1 MGDSQN
7 HFHNSQT
14 GDNITIETLNHNVV
28 QDNRTDSK
36 ESPIKNNNV
45 KKRIWLERNREID
58 SNRHRRETKWIWIQG
73 KTKEKMR

>member
-14 GDNITIETLNHNVV
+14 GDNITIETLNHNVA

>member
-14 GDNITIETLNHNVV
+14 EDNKTIETLNNNVV
-28 QDNRTDSK
+28 QDNPTDSQ
-36 ESPIKNNNV
+36 ESPIKNNIV

-58 SNRHRRETKWIWIQG
+58 SNRHRRETKWI
-73 KTKEKMR
+73 